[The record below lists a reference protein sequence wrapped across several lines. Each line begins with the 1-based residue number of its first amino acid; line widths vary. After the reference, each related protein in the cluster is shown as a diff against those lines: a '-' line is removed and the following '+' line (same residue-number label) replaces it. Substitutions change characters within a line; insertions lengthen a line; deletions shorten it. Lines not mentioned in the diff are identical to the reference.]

1 MAISKIKEQ
10 DIMDAL
16 KYIDENGVPFH
27 NQSTKYQLITED
39 GKKYPPKYV
48 MAVAAYIGNVIAIMM
63 EMLKELLTLQG
74 TSQKTHR

>member
-48 MAVAAYIGNVIAIMM
+48 MAVATYIGNVIAIMM
-63 EMLKELLTLQG
+63 EM
-74 TSQKTHR
+74 